1 VILAERVDEALHQE
15 LRERL
20 GALWNDRQVLL
31 RSGTPLRIE
40 HLERVAFRGV
50 GGYLEANTPPGVRL
64 QIEPQT
70 PDPPGSPGRFRSRS
84 SRRDKLSHTELA
96 LGLV

>member
-31 RSGTPLRIE
+31 RSGTPLRID
-40 HLERVAFRGV
+40 HLERVTFRGV

-64 QIEPQT
+64 RT
-70 PDPPGSPGRFRSRS
+70 
-84 SRRDKLSHTELA
+84 SRRRQTLLEAQGDSDRDRAAGTSFSHTELA